1 MAITWVDTSKMKP
14 FRVFKYYF
22 NSGWLLKGK
31 FISMGYK
38 SVLKMHFR
46 LLPFRFDESQRVTE
60 FTYLSSRFLSSV
72 LTIAAMQYEF
82 LIKSDS

>member
-1 MAITWVDTSKMKP
+1 MGRHLENETFSSIQILLQFRMAIE
-14 FRVFKYYF
+14 R
-22 NSGWLLKGK
+22 K

-38 SVLKMHFR
+38 SVLKMQFR